1 MKPTA
6 HYKKWPHS
14 FATRLFVS
22 IFSTSFL
29 LLLVGEIV
37 LLAFSIKAS
46 VNLDRTLT
54 RSNLE
59 ITGENLERLLNR
71 IDTGV
76 QLAFTQKDVLDA
88 TQANFRDNISSRET
102 LSQALIVA
110 VASDNVICH
119 MSLCSDTYG
128 VLSTQSKRP
137 LPYTDLESCQ
147 AYHADAEISVKG
159 NGQSWY
165 FLQPHP
171 SSGNAY
177 AFSNIRTI
185 QPLGIR
191 KKALLLIVSV
201 SEPDLVKAYEFL
213 GEDSYIVAADGTIV
227 SAVDS
232 SRIGSTAEAT
242 ILSSLPSGY
251 YSSSFLLHENGKSYY
266 AVYLPTIQCHLIVG
280 TSAAVLNTTIRM
292 MGIIVVLVVLLGALF
307 SLIWSNYISGTMTK
321 PLMELKD
328 RMEESRDGNLQV
340 RCEPERQDE
349 IGYLC
354 ESFNHM
360 MDNLNDYVIQLNQQQ
375 NLARETEIR
384 LLQSQINPHLLYNTL
399 DSALFLM
406 SRNNTEQSIQILE
419 QLSEYFKLSLQKGN
433 QIITIDAAIQSI
445 EAYLKLQNLC
455 RMKRFSLTITGDS
468 RLMQATILHMLLQPV
483 VENSVLHGFEGSFA
497 DGSIEISLCQKG
509 SHILIAI
516 SDNGIGMSEPE
527 LERLRQ
533 QLAAPTPGSTG
544 FGLWNVAQR
553 IRMYYG
559 PEYTVSVDSEFGEYT
574 TVTLDIPCQLTPQ
587 KEELNV

>member
-71 IDTGV
+71 IDTGI

-128 VLSTQSKRP
+128 VLSTQSKRA

-147 AYHADAEISVKG
+147 AYYANAEISVKG

-171 SSGNAY
+171 SSSNGY

-185 QPLGIR
+185 QPLGVR

-213 GEDSYIVAADGTIV
+213 GEDSYIIAADGTIV

-232 SRIGSTAEAT
+232 RRIGSTAEAT
-242 ILSSLPSGY
+242 ILNSLPSSY

-280 TSAAVLNTTIRM
+280 TSATVLNTTIRM
-292 MGIIVVLVVLLGALF
+292 MGIIVILVVLLGTLF
-307 SLIWSNYISGTMTK
+307 SLIWSNHISGTMTQ
-321 PLMELKD
+321 PLMKLKD

-399 DSALFLM
+399 DSALLLM

-433 QIITIDAAIQSI
+433 QIITIGAAIQSI

-468 RLMQATILHMLLQPV
+468 RLMQATILHMLLQPA

-497 DGSIEISLCQKG
+497 DGSIEISLCQKS

-516 SDNGIGMSEPE
+516 SDNGMGMSEPE
-527 LERLRQ
+527 LEQLRQ
-533 QLAAPTPGSTG
+533 QLASPTPGSTG

-574 TVTLDIPCQLTPQ
+574 TVTLDIPCQLTPP

>member
-128 VLSTQSKRP
+128 VLSTQSKRA

-147 AYHADAEISVKG
+147 AYYANAEISVKG

-171 SSGNAY
+171 SSSNGY

-185 QPLGIR
+185 QPLGVR

-213 GEDSYIVAADGTIV
+213 GEDSYIIAADGTIV

-232 SRIGSTAEAT
+232 RRIGSTAEAM
-242 ILSSLPSGY
+242 ILNSLPSSY

-280 TSAAVLNTTIRM
+280 TSATVLNTTIRM
-292 MGIIVVLVVLLGALF
+292 MGIIVVLVVLLGTLF
-307 SLIWSNYISGTMTK
+307 SLIWSNHISGTMTQ
-321 PLMELKD
+321 PLMKLKD

-433 QIITIDAAIQSI
+433 QIITIGAAIQSI

-497 DGSIEISLCQKG
+497 DGSIEISLCQRG

-516 SDNGIGMSEPE
+516 SDNGMGMSEPE
-527 LERLRQ
+527 LEQLRQ
-533 QLAAPTPGSTG
+533 QLASPTPGSTG

-574 TVTLDIPCQLTPQ
+574 TVTLDIPCQLTPP